1 MSRARSSDKAF
12 PDEEPEFQVAPMI
25 DILLVLMTFF
35 MSITSTEVLKT
46 KTKLDLTLP
55 VATKSKP
62 SDTAPSQVIIN
73 LSWNPMKKVGG
84 IEFEEKFL
92 DNPEDLNPI
101 IVARKGTKA
110 FFRAVIR
117 ADEKVPYSFVQR
129 VMSTCA
135 AAGVDNITFGVLSQ
149 ESANKKTY
157 KPTPK

>member
-1 MSRARSSDKAF
+1 MSRARPSDKAF
-12 PDEEPEFQVAPMI
+12 PEEEPEFQVAPMI

-55 VATKSKP
+55 VAKNSKE

-73 LSWNPMKKVGG
+73 LSWNPLKKAGT

-92 DNPEDLNPI
+92 DNPADMTPVI
-101 IVARKGTKA
+101 TQRKGNKQ

-117 ADEKVPYSFVQR
+117 GDEKVPYSFVQQ
-129 VMSTCA
+129 VMYACA
-135 AAGVDNITFGVLSQ
+135 AAGVDNITFAVLSQ
-149 ESANKKTY
+149 DAAKKTY
-157 KPTPK
+157 KK